1 MYESITKKLFSAET
15 VAVFTH
21 VNPDGDCVGS
31 GLALYHYLRNLGK
44 DVYVFT
50 EVKEDVRENL
60 SFLPAVETINSRSL
74 KRYDLGIAVDCGGAG
89 RMGKTCSQIFFS
101 RCDDLA
107 CFDHHETG
115 EPFVDDLVYENVSS
129 TCEILY
135 KFMVENDESAIDKNV
150 ALCLYSG
157 MVTDSGAF
165 TFSNTTLKTLEI
177 AMQLI
182 KYGINFPEVIY
193 KLNKAEGKNV
203 FDLKARTL
211 NGARF
216 YMDGQVGI
224 ITFLKDDFA
233 LTGTLPKD
241 TEGMINNI
249 INVKG
254 VKLAI
259 SVAEMEDQP
268 AFKIGVRSRDGVD
281 AGKFASLFGGGGH
294 FNASGCRIYATLG
307 ETIDKLLK
315 AAKKILE
322 DA

>member
-44 DVYVFT
+44 DVFVFT
-50 EVKEDVRENL
+50 EVKEDLRENL
-60 SFLPAVETINSRSL
+60 NFLPAIESINSRSL
-74 KRYDLGIAVDCGGAG
+74 KHYDLGIAVDCGSAS
-89 RMGKTCSQIFFS
+89 RMGKKCSQIFFS
-101 RCDDLA
+101 KCDDLA

-115 EPFVDDLVYENVSS
+115 EPFVDDLVFENVSS

-135 KFMVENDESAIDKNV
+135 KFMVENDESAIDENV

-157 MVTDSGAF
+157 MVTDTGAF
-165 TFSNTTLKTLEI
+165 TFTNTTINTLEI
-177 AMQLI
+177 ATKLI
-182 KYGINFPEVIY
+182 KYGINFHEVIY
-193 KLNKAEGKNV
+193 KLSKEEGRNV
-203 FDLKARTL
+203 FELKSRTF

-216 YMDGQVGI
+216 YLDGQVGI
-224 ITFLKDDFA
+224 ITFLNDDFA
-233 LTGTLPKD
+233 ITGTEPKD

-259 SVAEMEDQP
+259 SVAEMPDQP
-268 AFKIGVRSRDGVD
+268 AFKIGIRTRGDVD
-281 AGKFASLFGGGGH
+281 AGKFAALFGGGGH
-294 FNASGCRIYATLG
+294 HNASGCRIYATFT
-307 ETIDKLLK
+307 ETIDKLLR
-315 AAKKILE
+315 ASKKILE